1 MCVCKSMYEY
11 LGVFTDPIATFL
23 TFDNLTIEGYLRLNL
38 RVRVVVDYANTVF
51 SNTVIKYLRENEKV
65 LETILACSSEN
76 KNEGRKSRDPMPLK
90 EDCEGQSL
98 AAKDDTQ
105 TAADISFPPSCVVA
119 KQKPLYFKITQMRIW
134 FL

>member
-38 RVRVVVDYANTVF
+38 RVRVVVDYANTLF

-105 TAADISFPPSCVVA
+105 TAADISFPPSCVLA